1 MAVSLCLGAIGA
13 QPSAAPD
20 LHGLYLINHDY
31 RPSRS
36 LTRTG
41 WLSDYY
47 PGLLGTP
54 GDSKVYYF
62 ESGRPGGTLF
72 IGGGTHSNEIAGIM
86 AAVVILENLE
96 IETGRVIIVP
106 NLNNSGVSHL
116 DKEPSQPAFTTRGPA
131 WISLDTPSGTR
142 YFKYGSRCTNLA
154 HQGVPDPEGGYVH
167 PDSKE
172 APLPGWEFR
181 NLNRAYPGRTDSGLT
196 QKIAYAIML
205 LLNQEEVDLAF
216 DYHEADTGGRLANM
230 MVANPKNIE
239 IAAAAVLDLE
249 LDTGLFLKLEPSNM
263 DFRGLSHREWGA
275 GSGAAAFLIETPHP
289 AMGENASAETDVV
302 NDPGSPLGSRVATH
316 VAGTAAV
323 VRGFNEANPGRS
335 IVFSGLPSYD
345 QLLTNGVGPYLK

>member
-1 MAVSLCLGAIGA
+1 MTTSECCRADDYCASCVKRMLRRLDEEVHPRYELPGEGARQGIQEMEIVSQPLCPSLRKSRIGDERNLSVG
-13 QPSAAPD
+13 Q
-20 LHGLYLINHDY
+20 I
-31 RPSRS
+31 RP
-36 LTRTG
+36 
-41 WLSDYY
+41 
-47 PGLLGTP
+47 
-54 GDSKVYYF
+54 
-62 ESGRPGGTLF
+62 
-72 IGGGTHSNEIAGIM
+72 
-86 AAVVILENLE
+86 
-96 IETGRVIIVP
+96 ETGRVIIVP

-205 LLNQEEVDLAF
+205 LLNQEKADLAF

-230 MVANPKNIE
+230 MVANPKNIG

-249 LDTGLFLKLEPSNM
+249 LDTGLLLKLEPSNM

-289 AMGENASAETDVV
+289 AMGENAPDDTDVV

-323 VRGFNEANPGRS
+323 VRVFNEANPGRS
-335 IVFSGLPSYD
+335 IVFSGLPSYE
-345 QLLTNGVGPYLK
+345 QLFGNGVGPYLK